1 MRLTPNRFSADAKE
15 GSTPVLLS
23 LYSRLCAIGKSVRW
37 YFGTPL
43 PLRGGFPPRIH
54 SRPAV
59 HTQRMGVF
67 LPVLR
72 TSFSV
77 RLYAAFMR
85 AYAAYRR
92 PQNIEYYSI
101 WQKKHPFTCVCAVFV
116 VSLQPILYS
125 RMDLTAC
132 NLVKRM
138 LKLVPQEQTV
148 TCGYFF

>member
-1 MRLTPNRFSADAKE
+1 
-15 GSTPVLLS
+15 
-23 LYSRLCAIGKSVRW
+23 
-37 YFGTPL
+37 
-43 PLRGGFPPRIH
+43 
-54 SRPAV
+54 
-59 HTQRMGVF
+59 MGVF

-92 PQNIEYYSI
+92 PQNIEFHSI
-101 WQKKHPFTCVCAVFV
+101 RQKKHPFTCVCAVFV

-148 TCGYFF
+148 TCGYFFLITMLLCTIYLHQNLFRKDTQTK